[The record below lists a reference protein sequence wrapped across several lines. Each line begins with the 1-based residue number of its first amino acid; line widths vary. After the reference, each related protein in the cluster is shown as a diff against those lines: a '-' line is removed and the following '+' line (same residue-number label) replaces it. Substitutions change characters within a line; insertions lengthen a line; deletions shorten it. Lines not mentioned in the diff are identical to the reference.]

1 MYRIMFIDDDSLIL
15 RRLHQILKWEELGF
29 EILPD
34 ALNGAAALERI
45 QEMPPDVI
53 VCDINMP
60 EMDGL
65 TLAEKV
71 KELYPGIQYI
81 LLTVND
87 SFGCAQQALNVGV
100 DHYLLK
106 PIECRK
112 NIGNYPKDQSAD
124 GILIF

>member
-1 MYRIMFIDDDSLIL
+1 M
-15 RRLHQILKWEELGF
+15 
-29 EILPD
+29 
-34 ALNGAAALERI
+34 NGAAALEQI

-71 KELYPGIQYI
+71 KELSAGESQYI

-106 PIECRK
+106 PIDAQEK
-112 NIGNYPKDQSAD
+112 ILEIIQKIKVQGDWNPHILKWNIF
-124 GILIF
+124 LH